1 MKQEY
6 LQKIFDVHKTLDD
19 KFDSLYKNE
28 NIIECNKIEL
38 ITELM
43 ELVNSSRVF
52 KYWKKIPM
60 DHEETLYEYAD
71 WLSMLFFF
79 FDIYNEEI
87 HPIETNQETDIINLI
102 LDLINDYNR
111 FINHDEKIMNEILG
125 KYLLLWEKFWFNE
138 EEVLRATLDK
148 IEKTKVYLE
157 WKEIENG

>member
-60 DHEETLYEYAD
+60 NHKETLYEYAD

-79 FDIYNEEI
+79 FDIHNEKI
-87 HPIETNQETDIINLI
+87 HPIETNQKIDIIDLI
-102 LDLINDYNR
+102 LDLINDYNK
-111 FINHDEKIMNEILG
+111 FINHDEKILNEILG
-125 KYLLLWEKFWFNE
+125 KYILLWDKLWFNE
-138 EEVLRATLDK
+138 EEILYTTLDK
-148 IEKTKVYLE
+148 IEKTKIYLE
-157 WKEIENG
+157 WKKQEN